1 MKRVF
6 SIVISFIFG
15 IVLLFFI
22 TCISFKVY
30 NINDFNSMITLMSN
44 NLNINKIN
52 MDFIY
57 KQAFMNINFI
67 IFIALFILVTF
78 INIKNKFY
86 SSFKYIGSSALIS
99 SSFIL
104 IGGIFFDK
112 ITSMLDKN
120 VAIILNSNRIGFLN
134 SINRKGILFLMLGF
148 LLIILYSV
156 IDTLYEKYK
165 NKKIVNDTIE
175 LIEETK

>member
-1 MKRVF
+1 
-6 SIVISFIFG
+6 
-15 IVLLFFI
+15 
-22 TCISFKVY
+22 
-30 NINDFNSMITLMSN
+30 
-44 NLNINKIN
+44 
-52 MDFIY
+52 
-57 KQAFMNINFI
+57 
-67 IFIALFILVTF
+67 
-78 INIKNKFY
+78 
-86 SSFKYIGSSALIS
+86 
-99 SSFIL
+99 
-104 IGGIFFDK
+104 
-112 ITSMLDKN
+112 MLDKN